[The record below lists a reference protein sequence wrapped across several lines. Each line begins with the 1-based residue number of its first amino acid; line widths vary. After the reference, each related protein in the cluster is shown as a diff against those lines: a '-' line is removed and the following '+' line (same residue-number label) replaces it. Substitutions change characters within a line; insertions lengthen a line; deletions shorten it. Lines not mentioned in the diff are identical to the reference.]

1 MTAALDLRGAATPTE
16 LFPAGGH
23 LINLVKVWGKYK
35 KKKKKRD
42 TDKKNAFEMDSQMVN
57 TKHFKV
63 IFYPSNYNC
72 SLS

>member
-35 KKKKKRD
+35 EIKKRD
-42 TDKKNAFEMDSQMVN
+42 TDKKNTFEMDSQHQTV
-57 TKHFKV
+57 
-63 IFYPSNYNC
+63 
-72 SLS
+72 